1 MLNLYSI
8 FVHYVLFFQ
17 KKLPPLPP
25 IFQLMWGVLPS
36 LPLSETAPGDMAI
49 ERYWHV
55 DYTSFIHLEKML
67 KMKASGPK
75 KNYEFALETLIFRI
89 ILSWQKFIKL
99 QFSSF
104 P

>member
-36 LPLSETAPGDMAI
+36 LPLSETAP
-49 ERYWHV
+49 
-55 DYTSFIHLEKML
+55 
-67 KMKASGPK
+67 
-75 KNYEFALETLIFRI
+75 ALDGYLFNPINQSEV
-89 ILSWQKFIKL
+89 
-99 QFSSF
+99 
-104 P
+104 

>member
-36 LPLSETAPGDMAI
+36 LPLSETAPVEDYNIKDSVWGEAPAKFLTIIFENFELI
-49 ERYWHV
+49 E
-55 DYTSFIHLEKML
+55 
-67 KMKASGPK
+67 
-75 KNYEFALETLIFRI
+75 AL
-89 ILSWQKFIKL
+89 
-99 QFSSF
+99 SSLMF
-104 P
+104 DF